1 MQLNLNNLF
10 VATATAALL
19 LFVPQALGNPPPV
32 KDEISTEPYVTSSMT
47 FKLIKLVEAYNKGF
61 SADPIQTPAA
71 DMDCAFA
78 NLATGVTAAALNEES
93 FIKVFADKNKTFDLK
108 KSLEEI
114 IAAADDATM
123 QPLIATLGQTFNES
137 VGYNGKTSIS
147 FEQTDSDEIKKL
159 IEDFLPSI
167 NGLSTIDP
175 SITVDASTPVDTVFK
190 GETTLVFKN
199 VTVSPTMNNKENL
212 VKHLE
217 HFKTN
222 AIPADSPDAEL
233 IAFKDAIDAFNSTP
247 EQDIIN
253 KVIEYF
259 VGCLKNGSFP
269 DGSTPPPP
277 PPPPKP
283 ETDEEKKKREEAE
296 KKQAEQDAAAAKK
309 KINEAEDAAKKK
321 KEAEDAAEAEKKK
334 KEEEAAAAKGKHE
347 NKDNEETDEDENA
360 TGNGTNSQNQQES
373 SSTMWWWIGGI
384 SIGGI
389 VITVSVYFGYKVT
402 QKKKRG
408 F

>member
-10 VATATAALL
+10 VVVATAVLL
-19 LFVPQALGNPPPV
+19 LFVPQTLGNPPPV

-47 FKLIKLVEAYNKGF
+47 FKLIKLVEAYNKDF
-61 SADPIQTPAA
+61 SAPHITVPAA
-71 DMDCAFA
+71 DKDCAFA

-93 FIKVFADKNKTFDLK
+93 FIKVFAEKNKTFDLK

-123 QPLIATLGQTFNES
+123 QPLIATLGQPFTTS
-137 VGYNGKTSIS
+137 LGYNGKTSIS

-167 NGLSTIDP
+167 NGLSEVKAP
-175 SITVDASTPVDTVFK
+175 ITVDATDAVDTVFK
-190 GETTLVFKN
+190 NEKTFIFKN
-199 VTVSPTMNNKENL
+199 VTVSPTMNNKDNL

-222 AIPADSPDAEL
+222 AIPADSPDTEL

-247 EQDIIN
+247 EQNIIN
-253 KVIEYF
+253 KVIDYF
-259 VGCLKNGSFP
+259 IGCLKSGSFP
-269 DGSTPPPP
+269 DGSTPPP

-283 ETDEEKKKREEAE
+283 ETDEEKKKREETE
-296 KKQAEQDAAAAKK
+296 KKKAEEDAAAAKK